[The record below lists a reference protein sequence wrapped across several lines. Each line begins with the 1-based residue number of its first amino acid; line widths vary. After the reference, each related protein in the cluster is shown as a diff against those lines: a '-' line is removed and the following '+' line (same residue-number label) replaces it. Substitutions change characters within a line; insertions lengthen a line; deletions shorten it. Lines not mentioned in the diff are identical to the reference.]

1 MKQLVIELEARSCES
16 CGSHDLEILWRYQR
30 FARTQTSNW
39 LFDVSN
45 VICKRCGFIF
55 VSPSPTP
62 ECLAAYYAD
71 SYSRFSG
78 QKEDFSTENRLQFIQ
93 KCLDS
98 QQSENRTIQ
107 NSQTKTITEIGS
119 NQKGAFHQKLGELF
133 ETVLAIEPNQS
144 CDSDFNSL
152 DDLSEGLNDFIVHY
166 FVLEHIPKVRAF
178 LNACHRSLKP
188 GGIMVC
194 EVPDLKLYPD
204 DIAALILYEHCNHF
218 SVKSL
223 VEIAQSI
230 GFELI
235 DYSNSLCSRSYGF
248 VVGFRKVEIAS
259 SIETTCKLKQYA
271 EAKDY
276 FLRGTSK
283 AQKIQQQMIDIHQ
296 KIGLYQ
302 PILFWGA
309 NDNLL
314 RFLDGGDLPETVTVV
329 DSDPRKKTYFDQFSV
344 FQPDEAQDAI
354 HACKL
359 IVIFTRLHAD
369 DILKTLHKTYQKSL
383 DPKLVFIVDFT

>member
-1 MKQLVIELEARSCES
+1 MKQLAIELEPRSCES
-16 CGSHDLEILWRYQR
+16 CGSHDLETLWNYQR
-30 FARTQTSNW
+30 FAKTQTTQW

-93 KCLDS
+93 KCLDRY
-98 QQSENRTIQ
+98 QPATGADQ
-107 NSQTKTITEIGS
+107 NKPAKAITEIGS
-119 NQKGAFHQKLGELF
+119 NQKGAFHQRLGEFF
-133 ETVLAIEPNQS
+133 ETILAIEPNQS

-152 DDLSEGLNDFIVHY
+152 DDLSEGFNDFIVHY
-166 FVLEHIPKVRAF
+166 FVLEHIPKVRSF
-178 LNACHRSLKP
+178 LKDCYRSLKP
-188 GGIMVC
+188 GGILVC
-194 EVPDLKLYPD
+194 EVPDLKLYPND
-204 DIAALILYEHCNHF
+204 VAALILYEHCNHF
-218 SVKSL
+218 SLESL
-223 VEIAQSI
+223 VEIAQSV
-230 GFELI
+230 GFELL
-235 DYSNSLCSRSYGF
+235 DYSNSLCSRPYGF
-248 VVGFRKVEIAS
+248 VAGFRKIEIEPGVTRS
-259 SIETTCKLKQYA
+259 CQLKQYA

-276 FLRGTSK
+276 FLRGTAK
-283 AQKIQQQMIDIHQ
+283 AQKIQQQMIDVHQ
-296 KIGLYQ
+296 SIGLDQ

-314 RFLDGGDLPETVTVV
+314 RFLDGGDLPATVTVI
-329 DSDPRKKTYFDQFSV
+329 DSDPRKKAYFDQFSV
-344 FQPDEAQDAI
+344 FQPHEVPDAI
-354 HACKL
+354 QGCER

-383 DPKLVFIVDFT
+383 DPQHIFIVDFT